1 MSTASAAPA
10 TTPEGPR
17 PAKVRV
23 RVACGVYEGLLVF
36 GVAAVA
42 SLLYGLVVRP
52 PGDVSWGWTYQVFV
66 LAVTA
71 GYFAWFWSR
80 GETLAMSTW
89 HLRLRMAS
97 SHATVTPTRALLR
110 FAISLLAFM
119 PGLLTLHLAGLD
131 TARGAW
137 ALVMGANILGY
148 ALLARLHP
156 SRQFPH
162 DLLTGTEV
170 VFVPGRRLKRRG
182 EG

>member
-1 MSTASAAPA
+1 MTEPTSPPTPA
-10 TTPEGPR
+10 TEDPR

-23 RVACGVYEGLLVF
+23 RLACGVYEGLLVF
-36 GVAAVA
+36 GVVAAA

-52 PGDVSWGWTYQVFV
+52 PGDVSWGWPYKVYA
-66 LAVTA
+66 LAVMA
-71 GYFAWFWSR
+71 AYFAWFWSR

-89 HLRLRMAS
+89 HLRVRMAG
-97 SHATVTPTRALLR
+97 SHGPVPVPRALLR
-110 FAISLLAFM
+110 FALSLLAFL

-131 TARGAW
+131 TVRGAW
-137 ALVMGANILGY
+137 ALVLGANVLGY
-148 ALLARLHP
+148 ALLARWHP

>member
-23 RVACGVYEGLLVF
+23 RVACGVYEALLVF
-36 GVAAVA
+36 GVAAAA

-52 PGDVSWGWTYQVFV
+52 PGNVTWGWPYQLFV

-71 GYFAWFWSR
+71 GYFVWFWTR

-89 HLRLRMAS
+89 HLRLRMADGHGAVS
-97 SHATVTPTRALLR
+97 PLRALLR
-110 FAISLLAFM
+110 FAISLLAFL
-119 PGLLTLHLAGLD
+119 PGLLALHLADLE
-131 TARGAW
+131 TVRGAW
-137 ALVMGANILGY
+137 ALVMSANILGY

-162 DLLTGTEV
+162 DLITGTEV